1 MGGWRV
7 ENGEWTGQ
15 SACCTSLETERQT
28 LLPASQLGAAT
39 GWKDGA
45 RGLTC
50 VTCPSVVRPVDIQRE
65 RETGSHI
72 GIMSLCRRWLN

>member
-1 MGGWRV
+1 MV
-7 ENGEWTGQ
+7 DGEWTGQ
-15 SACCTSLETERQT
+15 SACCTSLET

-45 RGLTC
+45 SGLTC

-65 RETGSHI
+65 RDRQSHWYNEFVQKVAKLSEV
-72 GIMSLCRRWLN
+72 MEKYDT